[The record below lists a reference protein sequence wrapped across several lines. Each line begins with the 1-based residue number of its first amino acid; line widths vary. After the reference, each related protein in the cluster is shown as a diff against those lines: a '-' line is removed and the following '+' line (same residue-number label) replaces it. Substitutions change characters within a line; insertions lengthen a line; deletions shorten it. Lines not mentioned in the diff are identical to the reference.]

1 MADAKITVEASLI
14 IPLIISIICA
24 LLYEA
29 LQSCDRCTI
38 NMTVDRVIQEEIA
51 AGGDGG
57 EYEGDVQNVC
67 NAIREEIS
75 KKLMIYSVKDLSYE
89 KKKNEI
95 SISVHA
101 VPSATFGIAGIFRRS
116 FGQYNISRKAKT
128 DNICSAVRRMDIVR
142 SGP

>member
-29 LQSCDRCTI
+29 LQSCDRCVI
-38 NMTVDRVIQEEIA
+38 NMAVDRVIQEEIA

-57 EYEGDVQNVC
+57 EYEADVQNAC
-67 NAIREEIS
+67 NVIREEIS
-75 KKLMIYSVKDLSYE
+75 KKLMIYSIKDLSYE

-101 VPSATFGIAGIFRRS
+101 EPSATYGIAGIFRHS
-116 FGQYNISRKAKT
+116 FGQYTISRKAKT

-142 SGP
+142 SDP